1 MTKMA
6 DRVGTLLETH
16 ERKGSDVT
24 CIVVIPTVR
33 GSKTDD
39 GPGHRSKAKE
49 KVEKKKRKR
58 FADGDEGGD
67 GESNDANLTSIVNN
81 AAKQSFNQLV
91 NSPYCRSHIVLPA
104 REHGFLEGGQHL
116 RPTKLKESQC
126 STSVIVLRSKSWMD
140 PTDARIFECELR
152 EAFASRHAIEMEQ
165 RKVARRKES

>member
-1 MTKMA
+1 M
-6 DRVGTLLETH
+6 
-16 ERKGSDVT
+16 GSDVT

-39 GPGHRSKAKE
+39 GPGHRSKAKD

-58 FADGDEGGD
+58 FVDGDEGGD
-67 GESNDANLTSIVNN
+67 GESYGVNLTSIVNN

-91 NSPYCRSHIVLPA
+91 NSPYCRSHIILPA

-116 RPTKLKESQC
+116 RPTKFKESQC

-140 PTDARIFECELR
+140 PDDARSFESELR
-152 EAFASRHAIEMEQ
+152 EAFASRHAVEMEQ
-165 RKVARRKES
+165 RKGARLKES

>member
-6 DRVGTLLETH
+6 DGVGTLLETH
-16 ERKGSDVT
+16 ERMGSDVT

-58 FADGDEGGD
+58 FVDGDEGGD
-67 GESNDANLTSIVNN
+67 GDDANLTSIVNN

-91 NSPYCRSHIVLPA
+91 NSPYCRSHIILPA
-104 REHGFLEGGQHL
+104 REHGFLEGGG
-116 RPTKLKESQC
+116 S
-126 STSVIVLRSKSWMD
+126 I
-140 PTDARIFECELR
+140 
-152 EAFASRHAIEMEQ
+152 
-165 RKVARRKES
+165 